1 MTGFFITHA
10 GAGRMRQN
18 LTGTRPRKHAQKR
31 ALSQQIR
38 LTNVILISYFV
49 LLTLDFLVFY
59 CYYKSINEI
68 GIRVTAPIT

>member
-1 MTGFFITHA
+1 MTGFFITFA
-10 GAGRMRQN
+10 GAGRMRKD
-18 LTGTRPRKHAQKR
+18 LTGLRARKHAQKR
-31 ALSQQIR
+31 YLPQRIH

-68 GIRVTAPIT
+68 GIRVPATVA